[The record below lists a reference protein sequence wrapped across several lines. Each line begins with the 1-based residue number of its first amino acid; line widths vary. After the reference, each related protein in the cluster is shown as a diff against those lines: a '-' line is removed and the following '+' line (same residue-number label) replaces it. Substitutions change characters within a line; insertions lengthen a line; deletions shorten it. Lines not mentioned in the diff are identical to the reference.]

1 MKSRLRKT
9 RSLEF
14 EDDIVYEKFE
24 IIPDIR
30 KDHVVLPIGKR
41 HVGRSFDILIEDDFL
56 FTATVGK
63 KGSVK
68 LNKNLDMADAI
79 INAMKEDARIIA
91 KVRD

>member
-1 MKSRLRKT
+1 
-9 RSLEF
+9 
-14 EDDIVYEKFE
+14 DIVYEKFE

-41 HVGRSFDILIEDDFL
+41 PIGRSFDILIEDNFL

-63 KGSVK
+63 KGSVQ
-68 LNKNLDMADAI
+68 LNKNLDMADEI
-79 INAMKEDARIIA
+79 MNAMKEDARIIA